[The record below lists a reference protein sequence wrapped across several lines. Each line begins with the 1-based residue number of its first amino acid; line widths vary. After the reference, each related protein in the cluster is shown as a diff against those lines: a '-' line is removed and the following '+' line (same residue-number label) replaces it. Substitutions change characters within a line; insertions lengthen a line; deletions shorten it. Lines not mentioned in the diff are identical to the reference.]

1 MVLDPDLDPLLPLP
15 GDLGTGLAAGDLD
28 LVLGI
33 NSPPASEELKGVPHD
48 LPRPLPLVFLIL
60 AVLLGGDGDG
70 EAAEDLSSSVLVPTK
85 VLGEAPE
92 GPGRGDGWGAAAA
105 LALLVVATM
114 ANWTLKIIYCKI
126 TCSIAGLSL

>member
-1 MVLDPDLDPLLPLP
+1 MAVVLDPDLDLLLPLP
-15 GDLGTGLAAGDLD
+15 GDLGPGLAAGDLD

-48 LPRPLPLVFLIL
+48 LPCPLPLVFLVL
-60 AVLLGGDGDG
+60 AVPLGGDGDG
-70 EAAEDLSSSVLVPTK
+70 DAAEDLSSSVLVPTN

-92 GPGRGDGWGAAAA
+92 GPSRGVGDGWGAAAA

-114 ANWTLKIIYCKI
+114 AN
-126 TCSIAGLSL
+126 